1 MTERAAS
8 GPYETGALADA
19 PARVP
24 AELKA
29 DARWVRWRREER
41 GGKMTK
47 LPVCAANGRMAKST
61 DPATFED
68 AVARWRC
75 DGVGFVFGPDRAY
88 TVLDTTSTT

>member
-1 MTERAAS
+1 
-8 GPYETGALADA
+8 
-19 PARVP
+19 
-24 AELKA
+24 
-29 DARWVRWRREER
+29 
-41 GGKMTK
+41 MTK